1 MHVEFYAQS
10 VGCHNARYGDNW
22 RSRGRMSRASLTST
36 SELTEFIFFSSFRI
50 FHFRPIRFTTSCSE
64 SILFL
69 SRGVTV
75 DIKFVTK
82 ATLIQTCMCVC
93 VCVCVCV
100 CIYILSLLWR
110 CGPTR
115 AMAYSFLRF
124 LDHTQ
129 RRITVGRTPLEE

>member
-93 VCVCVCV
+93 VCVCVCMY
-100 CIYILSLLWR
+100 IYSLSPVALRPNAGHGLLILEVSR
-110 CGPTR
+110 
-115 AMAYSFLRF
+115 S
-124 LDHTQ
+124 HTTTHHS
-129 RRITVGRTPLEE
+129 R